1 MTEEL
6 IYQSRNSQ
14 IFLLHDSEWDFPVIR
29 KTLNSEYPSP
39 AEIARFYN
47 EFDIIS
53 GLHIEGTR
61 KALKRAR
68 HKHKHALYLEY
79 VDAVP
84 LLEAFRGKQN
94 DIIDFL
100 HIAIAISKALGNIH
114 RLHIIHK
121 DISASN
127 ILVDLHKRTSWII
140 DFGISSKL
148 DLKTPNLGNPERL
161 EGNLHYISPEQTGR
175 MNRVVDYRSD
185 LYSMGVVFYQ
195 MLAGCLPFESKDA
208 MGMVHAHIALRQRP
222 LHEANDRV
230 PEPISWI
237 IDRLLQKNA
246 EDRYQSAYG
255 VADDLERCLEQYGAR
270 KKIDPFELG
279 TNDHSGKFV
288 IPQKLYGRER
298 EISVLMDSFD
308 HACEGHVNMVLVAGY
323 SGTGKSALVHEIH
336 KPITTRRGH
345 FIEGKFDQFQRGVP
359 YFAILQAFRDYVNL
373 LLTETTERIEEL
385 GRVIQSAVG
394 REGRVL
400 TDVIPNLV
408 HIIGN
413 QLSVPEVG
421 GIEAQNRFNYVFKKF
436 LSAIAT
442 REHPVALFI
451 DDLQW
456 ADAASINLMKVMMRD
471 QSNGYFL
478 CIGAYRD
485 NEVSPS
491 HPFMIAL
498 TEMREAGV
506 DIRTIEI
513 GNLSDSDVQEI
524 ISDSVS
530 RPPGDVESLSC
541 LVYEKT
547 HGNAFFVNQF
557 IKTLYQEGLL
567 HFVPEEK
574 CWRWELEG
582 IWELNITDNVVEL
595 MAGKIRRLPAKT
607 QDALKL
613 AACIGN
619 SFDLET
625 LSIISERGVDDVRTA
640 LHDALADGFLTPV
653 GESLKFSHDRI
664 QQAVYSL
671 IPESERQRVHL
682 TIGKLLL
689 QNTSPETMYERLFDI
704 VNQWNSGRDIIDN
717 PADRLRLAELNLRA
731 GVKAKQSSAFR
742 PAYQYLDTGIQLL
755 PRDHW
760 RDHYELSRDLFT
772 QAAET
777 AYLNGD
783 FQNMDDRIN
792 VVLENARELL
802 EKVVPYEIRILAL
815 KAENRL
821 IDAINTGIEVLR
833 QLGEAFPAKPTMV
846 HVMVDLVKTRAR
858 LIGVDVLQIADLPDM
873 TDPRKVAAMRIIAD
887 IASSSYWATPALF
900 PLLIF
905 RMCRLS
911 LKYGNTSLS
920 AFGFATYG
928 VILCGVLGAMK
939 SGYEFGKLGLI
950 LLDRFEAREWLTQI
964 YTPIYA
970 LINNWNEHVE
980 NTLSPLQESYH
991 IGLET
996 GAIEFACINAN
1007 IYCIHAY
1014 LTGRTLTKIESETR
1028 AYSESFDHYKQET
1041 NFNYNQVYHQGMLNF
1056 MGRSENPLILTGDAY
1071 DEEKMLIQSRER
1083 NDQTG
1088 TFFIHFNKLILSYY
1102 FHDYERATHHA
1113 AESRSLL
1120 QAVLAKFE
1128 IPNHHFYEALSLL
1141 GVYAGADRREKARIM
1156 RRVRGNLR
1164 KLQKWAND
1172 APENYLHKFHL
1183 VEAERLRVLGKDDLA
1198 RMEYDR
1204 AIEGASRQRY
1214 MHEEALAYELA
1225 GRFYIQRNSEGLADY
1240 HIKAAYNAYREWG
1253 AEAKLRHLEEC
1264 YPENISRSRGN
1275 SDSLGI
1281 TRSLSGVTMIAER
1294 SMLDLTTVL
1303 KASTAI
1309 SGEIVLKNLLRTM
1322 MKIVIEN
1329 AGADRGI
1336 LLLNHDSAL
1345 LIQARYDG
1353 ADDIEVLQGTPIG
1366 SGELVA
1372 ESVIQYVNNAHE
1384 SVVVNNARN
1393 DERYANDPYILR
1405 QAPQS
1410 LLAMPI
1416 VNQGK
1421 LIGILYLE
1429 NSLTTGAFTSNRI
1442 DLLTL
1447 MSGQIAVSIE
1457 NARLYQKTQDDL
1469 ATQTALTVASRRFV
1483 PQGFLS
1489 GLGCSSVVDV
1499 QLNEASEQMMNVLF
1513 ADLRSFTELSK
1524 QMGPL
1529 RTVKMINRYLSHV
1542 QPSIAANHGFVGQ
1555 YYGDGVLALFP
1566 GEASDSI
1573 HGAIAMC
1580 RGLDAYNR
1588 EREDFPELRFGIGI
1602 HSGPVT
1608 LGTIGDPDHFQ
1619 CSVVGDSVNLASRM
1633 EALTKFYGATLLV
1646 SGATYSRMG
1655 TSRIIAH
1662 RHLGP
1667 VQVPGRSEIIDVYE
1681 CLNAYSE
1688 SKREKLVDGQEIF
1701 DKAIAAYIKGQWAEA
1716 GTIFDEC
1723 IRQCPDDKV
1732 SLAFS
1737 ARCLKRNQ
1745 HPIDWKGI
1753 ERPEK
1758 SST

>member
-14 IFLLHDSEWDFPVIR
+14 IYLLKDSEWDFPVIR
-29 KTLNSEYPSP
+29 KTLNNEYPPP
-39 AEIARFYN
+39 ADIARFYN
-47 EFDIIS
+47 EYDIIS
-53 GLHIEGTR
+53 GLQIDGVR
-61 KALKRAR
+61 KALKHTR
-68 HKHKHALYLEY
+68 HKRKHALYLEY
-79 VDAVP
+79 VDAAP

-100 HIAIAISKALGNIH
+100 HLAIAISKTLGDIH
-114 RLHIIHK
+114 SHHIIHK
-121 DISASN
+121 DISPHN

-175 MNRVVDYRSD
+175 MNRVVDSRSD

-195 MLAGCLPFESKDA
+195 MLGGCLPFESNDA
-208 MGMVHAHIALRQRP
+208 MEIVHAHIALRPRP
-222 LHEANDRV
+222 LHEVNDRV
-230 PEPISWI
+230 PEPISRI

-255 VADDLERCLEQYGAR
+255 VASDLERCLTQYGAS

-298 EISVLMDSFD
+298 EVAVLMDSFD
-308 HACEGHVNMVLVAGY
+308 QACEGHVNMVLVAGY

-336 KPITTRRGH
+336 KPITTKRAH

-359 YFAILQAFRDYVNL
+359 YFAILHAFRDYVSL
-373 LLTETTERIEEL
+373 LLTETAERLDEL
-385 GRVIQSAVG
+385 GGVIQKAVG

-408 HIIGN
+408 HIIGE
-413 QLSVPEVG
+413 QPDVPEVG
-421 GIEAQNRFNYVFKKF
+421 GTEAQNRFNYVFSKF
-436 LSAIAT
+436 ISAIAT
-442 REHPVALFI
+442 HEHPIALFI

-456 ADAASINLMKVMMRD
+456 ADSASINLLKVLMGDRSD
-471 QSNGYFL
+471 GHFL
-478 CIGAYRD
+478 CVGAYRD
-485 NEVSPS
+485 NEVSAS

-498 TEMREAGV
+498 AEMREVGV

-513 GNLSDSDVQEI
+513 GNLSDPDVQAI
-524 ISDSVS
+524 IADSVS
-530 RPPGDVESLSC
+530 RPLGDVEALTR
-541 LVYEKT
+541 LVCDKT
-547 HGNAFFVNQF
+547 RGNAFFVNQF
-557 IKTLYQEGLL
+557 IKTLYQDGLL
-567 HFVPEEK
+567 YFVQEEK
-574 CWRWELEG
+574 RWRWDLDR
-582 IWELNITDNVVEL
+582 IRELNITDNVVEL
-595 MAGKIRRLPAKT
+595 MAGIIRRLPPIT
-607 QDALKL
+607 QEALKL

-619 SFDLET
+619 SFDLGT
-625 LSIISERGVDDVRTA
+625 LAIISERNIDDVRTS
-640 LHDALADGFLTPV
+640 LHEALADGLLTPI
-653 GESLKFSHDRI
+653 GEALKFSHDRI

-671 IPESERQRVHL
+671 IPESERQQVHL

-689 QNTSPETMYERLFDI
+689 QSISEDTEYERLFDI
-704 VNQWNSGRDIIDN
+704 VNHWNSGRDMIAEPVDK
-717 PADRLRLAELNLRA
+717 LRLAALNLRA
-731 GVKAKQSSAFR
+731 GIKAKQSSAFR

-755 PRDHW
+755 PMDHW

-772 QAAET
+772 EAAET

-783 FQNMDDRIN
+783 FKNMDDKIN
-792 VVLENARELL
+792 AVLENARELL
-802 EKVVPYEIRILAL
+802 EKVVPYEIRILAF

-821 IDAINTGIEVLR
+821 IDAIHTGIEVLR
-833 QLGEAFPAKPTMV
+833 QLGEAFPAKPSMA

-858 LIGVDVLQIADLPDM
+858 LSRVDIPQIAALQDM
-873 TDPRKVAAMRIIAD
+873 TDPRKIAAMRIIAD

-905 RMCRLS
+905 RMCYLS

-928 VILCGVLGAMK
+928 VILCGVLGSMK

-1014 LTGRTLTKIESETR
+1014 LTGRALAKIESETR
-1028 AYSESFDHYKQET
+1028 AYSASFDHYKQET

-1141 GVYAGADRREKARIM
+1141 AVYPGAEQRQQARTM

-1164 KLQKWAND
+1164 KLRKWANN
-1172 APENYLHKFHL
+1172 APENYQHKFHL

-1198 RMEYDR
+1198 RVEYDR
-1204 AIEGASRQRY
+1204 AIEGASRNRY
-1214 MHEEALAYELA
+1214 IHEEALAYELA
-1225 GRFYIQRNSEGLADY
+1225 GRFYIQRKSEGLADY
-1240 HIKAAYNAYREWG
+1240 HIKAAYHAYREWG
-1253 AEAKLRHLEEC
+1253 AEAKLRHLEKR
-1264 YPENISRSRGN
+1264 YPEYISHSRRN
-1275 SDSLGI
+1275 SDSLSI

-1294 SMLDLTTVL
+1294 SMLDLATVL

-1336 LLLNHDSAL
+1336 LLLNHDSEL

-1353 ADDIEVLQGTPIG
+1353 ADDIEVLQGTPIS

-1416 VNQGK
+1416 VHQRK
-1421 LIGILYLE
+1421 FIGILYLE
-1429 NSLTTGAFTSNRI
+1429 NNLTTGAFTSNRI

-1447 MSGQIAVSIE
+1447 MAGQIAVSIE
-1457 NARLYQKTQDDL
+1457 NAMLYENLEQRVRDRTEELNLEKQKSDRLLLNILPVETADELKRTGKAVPRSYEEVTVMFTDFKDFTQISDKLSAEELVKELDACFGAFDNIMEQFGIEKIKTIGDSYMCVGGL
-1469 ATQTALTVASRRFV
+1469 PVASSTHALDTAHAALAIRDWMQRY
-1483 PQGFLS
+1483 QQERARA
-1489 GLGCSSVVDV
+1489 GLPYF
-1499 QLNEASEQMMNVLF
+1499 QI
-1513 ADLRSFTELSK
+1513 R
-1524 QMGPL
+1524 
-1529 RTVKMINRYLSHV
+1529 I
-1542 QPSIAANHGFVGQ
+1542 
-1555 YYGDGVLALFP
+1555 
-1566 GEASDSI
+1566 
-1573 HGAIAMC
+1573 
-1580 RGLDAYNR
+1580 GL
-1588 EREDFPELRFGIGI
+1588 
-1602 HSGPVT
+1602 HSGP
-1608 LGTIGDPDHFQ
+1608 
-1619 CSVVGDSVNLASRM
+1619 
-1633 EALTKFYGATLLV
+1633 LV
-1646 SGATYSRMG
+1646 SGVVGTKKFAYDIWGETVNTAARMESSGEAGRVNVSGSTYARIKNHFHCTHRGKVHAKNMG
-1655 TSRIIAH
+1655 
-1662 RHLGP
+1662 
-1667 VQVPGRSEIIDVYE
+1667 DVDMYF
-1681 CLNAYSE
+1681 
-1688 SKREKLVDGQEIF
+1688 VDGP
-1701 DKAIAAYIKGQWAEA
+1701 AASKEA
-1716 GTIFDEC
+1716 
-1723 IRQCPDDKV
+1723 
-1732 SLAFS
+1732 S
-1737 ARCLKRNQ
+1737 
-1745 HPIDWKGI
+1745 H
-1753 ERPEK
+1753 
-1758 SST
+1758 